1 MEGGFLKNLSSLQ
14 KDALKEIGNVGAG
27 NAATAFAQFLD
38 CKIEMTVP
46 SVEILSISEVPE
58 ITGGMEKV
66 VVGVLLSVLGEAP
79 GSILLILSEESTV
92 NLLEIVLEQKIDL
105 TGLDEVQT
113 SAVKEIGNILA
124 GSYLNALNQM
134 TGFNLIQ
141 SVPAFCYDMA
151 GAILS
156 SSMIPISEESDYAL
170 LIETKFIKGDSEIEG
185 YFFLIPN
192 HGSLEKILGSLGL
205 ETNE

>member
-156 SSMIPISEESDYAL
+156 SSMIPISEESDHAL

>member
-66 VVGVLLSVLGEAP
+66 VIGVLLSVLGEAP

>member
-66 VVGVLLSVLGEAP
+66 VIGVLLSVLGEAP

-92 NLLEIVLEQKIDL
+92 NLLEIVLEQNIDL

>member
-1 MEGGFLKNLSSLQ
+1 MKNLSSLQ

>member
-38 CKIEMTVP
+38 CKIQMTVP

-92 NLLEIVLEQKIDL
+92 NLLEIVLEQNIDL
-105 TGLDEVQT
+105 AGLDEVQT

>member
-1 MEGGFLKNLSSLQ
+1 MEGGIIKKLSEMQ

-38 CKIEMTVP
+38 CQVKMTVP
-46 SVEILSISEVPE
+46 SVEIMSISEVPE
-58 ITGGMEKV
+58 ITGCIENAAV
-66 VVGVLLSVLGEAP
+66 AVLLSVLGEAP
-79 GSILLILSEESTV
+79 GSILLILSEDSTV
-92 NLLEIVLEQKIDL
+92 NLLEIVLKK
-105 TGLDEVQT
+105 GVKLDRLNEVHT
-113 SAVKEIGNILA
+113 SAIKEIGNILA

-141 SVPAFCYDMA
+141 SVPAFSYDMA

-170 LIETKFIKGDSEIEG
+170 LIETKFVKGESEIEG
-185 YFFLIPN
+185 YFFLIPD
-192 HGSLEKILGSLGL
+192 HGSLEKILESLGL
-205 ETNE
+205 ETDE

>member
-92 NLLEIVLEQKIDL
+92 NLLEIVLEQNIDL

>member
-66 VVGVLLSVLGEAP
+66 VIGVLLSVLGEAP
-79 GSILLILSEESTV
+79 GSILLILSEESTI

>member
-92 NLLEIVLEQKIDL
+92 NLLEIVLEQNIDL
-105 TGLDEVQT
+105 AGLDEVQT